1 MDQWLVESFFDG
13 RSDHRDRGHPAQV
26 LMHPSSIF
34 KETSSVKNERTVPK
48 GNPFKPRAIAVLA
61 FAFCASVAH
70 ASSSASVDTGATPD
84 QRADALIAKMSR
96 DDMIQ
101 LVHGLYGRFAKSPL
115 LPSGIIAGIPR
126 LGIPDQVESD
136 AGLGIRSLL
145 DKTTGLPVRGV
156 DTGAATPMPSG
167 LTTAATWNPQRAFDG
182 GAMIGEEAHRVGSNV
197 LLGGGTNLARD
208 PRNGRNFEY
217 AGEDPLLAGTMSGS
231 AIAGTQSRH
240 VIATV
245 KHFALNDQEANRF
258 KVSSNIDWAAA
269 RESDLLAFQLA
280 VEKGDPG
287 SVMCSYN
294 KINTVWACS
303 NDMLLNGILK
313 GDWHF
318 KGYVMSDWGA
328 VHDVK
333 DAVSGLD
340 QESGES
346 FDKDNGGPFFGETL
360 KQALSAG
367 TVPESRL
374 KDMVHRILRTMFA
387 KGVMENPPVLR
398 PLDVA
403 ADAAIAQADAEE
415 GIVLLKNAS
424 KQLPLAGSQSIAV
437 IGSHA
442 DAGVLSG
449 GGSSQVWPVGGPAAA
464 LGGFSFPNPV
474 IYDPSSPLKAIHAK
488 VQGEG
493 RVTYD
498 DGADPA
504 KAAELAKH
512 ADVAIVFAH
521 QWSAESIDNA
531 SDLLLPDAQN
541 ELIEQ
546 VAAANHHT
554 IVVLETGNP
563 VLMPWLSKVSA
574 VLEAW
579 YPGARGGEA
588 IANVLYGDVNPSG
601 RLPIT
606 FPASVAQLPRPK
618 IAPDAAV
625 DYDIE
630 GASIG
635 YKWYEKTR
643 QVPLFPFGFGLSYT
657 TFAYSNAS
665 VRENTTGLTVT
676 FDLANTGSRN
686 GKEVAQV
693 YIGLPSAANE
703 PRRLGG
709 FKKVDL
715 KAGETTKIS
724 IDVDPRL
731 LAKFD
736 NQSHLWRIPEGTYS
750 IYVGTSAGDSKLIR
764 SIKLNARSLAS

>member
-1 MDQWLVESFFDG
+1 
-13 RSDHRDRGHPAQV
+13 
-26 LMHPSSIF
+26 MHSPSIF
-34 KETSSVKNERTVPK
+34 KETPTVKNERTVPK
-48 GNPFKPRAIAVLA
+48 GNPFKLRAIAMLA
-61 FAFCASVAH
+61 IALGASVAQA
-70 ASSSASVDTGATPD
+70 ASPAVVGAGATPD
-84 QRADALIAKMSR
+84 QRADALIAKMTR
-96 DDMIQ
+96 DEMIQ

-115 LPSGIIAGIPR
+115 LPSGIIAGIPH

-145 DKTTGLPVRGV
+145 DKATGLPVRGV
-156 DTGAATPMPSG
+156 DTGAATPLPSG
-167 LTTAATWNPQRAFDG
+167 LATAATWNPQRAFDG
-182 GAMIGEEAHRVGSNV
+182 GAMIGEEARRVGSNV

-303 NDMLLNGILK
+303 NDTLLNGILK
-313 GDWHF
+313 SDWHF

-346 FDKDNGGPFFGETL
+346 FDKDNGGPFFGDTL
-360 KQALSAG
+360 KQALTDG
-367 TVPESRL
+367 VVPESRL

-387 KGVMENPPVLR
+387 KGVVDDPQVLR
-398 PLDVA
+398 PIDVA
-403 ADAAIAQADAEE
+403 ADAAVAQADAEE
-415 GIVLLKNAS
+415 GIVLLKNAA

-464 LGGFSFPNPV
+464 LGGYSFPNPV
-474 IYDPSSPLKAIHAK
+474 IYDPSSPLKAIQAK
-488 VQGEG
+488 TGGEG
-493 RVTYD
+493 RVSYD
-498 DGADPA
+498 DGTDPA
-504 KAAELAKH
+504 KAVELAKH

-521 QWSAESIDNA
+521 QWSAETIDNA
-531 SDLLLPDAQN
+531 NDLLLPDAQN

-546 VAAANHHT
+546 VAAANPHT

-579 YPGARGGEA
+579 YPGAKGGEA

-606 FPASVAQLPRPK
+606 FPAGVAQLPRQK
-618 IAPDAAV
+618 VAPDAAV
-625 DYDIE
+625 DYNID
-630 GASIG
+630 GASVG
-635 YKWYEKTR
+635 YKWYEKNH
-643 QVPLFPFGFGLSYT
+643 QVPLFPFGFGLSYS
-657 TFAYSNAS
+657 TFAYSNAN
-665 VRENTTGLTVT
+665 VKENHDGLTVT

-693 YIGLPSAANE
+693 YVGLPSAANE

-715 KAGETTKIS
+715 KAGETTKVS

-736 NQSHLWRIPEGTYS
+736 NQSHTWRIQEGTYS
-750 IYVGTSAGDSKLIR
+750 VYTGTSASDVKLIR
-764 SIKLNARSLAS
+764 SIKLSARSLAP

>member
-1 MDQWLVESFFDG
+1 M
-13 RSDHRDRGHPAQV
+13 
-26 LMHPSSIF
+26 
-34 KETSSVKNERTVPK
+34 KNERTVPK
-48 GNPFKPRAIAVLA
+48 RNPFKLKTIAMLAIALV
-61 FAFCASVAH
+61 ASGAQA
-70 ASSSASVDTGATPD
+70 ASPATVDTGATAD
-84 QRADALIAKMSR
+84 QRADALIAKMTR
-96 DDMIQ
+96 DEMIQ
-101 LVHGLYGRFAKSPL
+101 LVHGLYGRFARSPL

-126 LGIPDQVESD
+126 LGIPEQVESD

-145 DKTTGLPVRGV
+145 DKATGLPVRGV
-156 DTGAATPMPSG
+156 ETGAATPLPSG
-167 LTTAATWNPQRAFDG
+167 LATAATWNPQRAFDG
-182 GAMIGEEAHRVGSNV
+182 GAMIGEEARRVGSNV

-217 AGEDPLLAGTMSGS
+217 AGEDPLLAGTMSGA

-240 VIATV
+240 VVATV

-258 KVSSNIDWAAA
+258 NVSSNIDWAAA

-303 NDMLLNGILK
+303 NDTLLNGILK

-360 KQALSAG
+360 KQALTDG
-367 TVPESRL
+367 VVPESRL

-387 KGVMENPPVLR
+387 KGVVDDPQVLR
-398 PLDVA
+398 PIDVA
-403 ADAAIAQADAEE
+403 ADAAVAQADAEE
-415 GIVLLKNAS
+415 GIVLLKNAA

-464 LGGFSFPNPV
+464 LGGYSFPNPV
-474 IYDPSSPLKAIHAK
+474 IYDPSSPLKAIQAK
-488 VQGEG
+488 TGGEG
-493 RVTYD
+493 RVSYD
-498 DGADPA
+498 DGTDPA

-512 ADVAIVFAH
+512 ADVTIVFAH
-521 QWSAESIDNA
+521 QWSAETLDNA
-531 SDLLLPDAQN
+531 NDLLLPDAQN
-541 ELIEQ
+541 ELIER
-546 VAAANHHT
+546 VAAANPHT

-579 YPGARGGEA
+579 YPGAKGGEA

-606 FPASVAQLPRPK
+606 FPAGVAQLPRQK
-618 IAPDAAV
+618 VAPDAAV
-625 DYDIE
+625 DYNID
-630 GASIG
+630 GASVG
-635 YKWYEKTR
+635 YKWYEKNHH
-643 QVPLFPFGFGLSYT
+643 VPLFPFGFGLSYS
-657 TFAYSNAS
+657 TFAYSNAK
-665 VRENTTGLTVT
+665 VKENHDGLTVT

-693 YIGLPSAANE
+693 YVGLPSAANE

-715 KAGETTKIS
+715 KAGETTKVS

-736 NQSHLWRIPEGTYS
+736 NQSHTWRIQEGTYS
-750 IYVGTSAGDSKLIR
+750 VYTGTSASDVKLIR
-764 SIKLNARSLAS
+764 SIKLSARNLAP